1 MLIVVSGHARS
12 GKDTF
17 SKILIDELKDGYIT
31 RAYADSLKERVMA
44 DFNLSYEQ
52 VYGDLKEV
60 EDKRYVKKAGGYW
73 TPREILQH
81 MGTEAYRAIDDSFW
95 VKDLFRY
102 IETNNLSN
110 VVITDGRFPGEIDA
124 VYQRGG
130 IHIRMQRDSV
140 TFVNNTTHSSETAL
154 DNYDKC
160 DYYIDNN
167 GSIMDLYDMAK
178 QINRLIKNIK

>member
-17 SKILIDELKDGYIT
+17 AKILMDELKDGYIT
-31 RAYADSLKERVMA
+31 RAYADSLKERVMV

-52 VYGDLKEV
+52 VYGELKEI
-60 EDKRYVKKAGGYW
+60 EDKRYTKKDGSYW

-81 MGTEAYRAIDDSFW
+81 IGTDAYRAVDDSFW
-95 VKDLFRY
+95 VNDLFRY
-102 IETNNLSN
+102 IETNNLNN
-110 VVITDGRFPGEIDA
+110 VIITDGRFPGEIDA

-130 IHIRMQRDSV
+130 IHIRMKRNHGI
-140 TFVNNTTHSSETAL
+140 FVNNTTHSSETAL
-154 DNYDKC
+154 DNYEKC

-167 GSIMDLYDMAK
+167 GSIMDLYGMAK
-178 QINRLIKNIK
+178 QVKELIKNIK